1 MTSSLSP
8 TRILDRLERL
18 VSLETPS
25 ADSAR
30 LLACYEPLRE
40 WGTAALGREPQTVTC
55 DGVPHLHWPADEPS
69 VLLLTHA
76 DTVFAA
82 GTTDT
87 RPFEIDRG
95 RAYGPG
101 VFDMKS
107 GIVLALEAIE
117 QVEHPERISMV
128 VTGDEEVGSPTSRP
142 LIEKAATNARATLV
156 PEPSLDGALKTE
168 RKGGGIYQ
176 VHFEGREAHAG
187 LEPELGHNA
196 LVELAHVVTHVCELA
211 DLDRGT
217 TVTPTTARAG
227 TTTNT
232 VPGHAQV
239 GIDVRARSM
248 AELQRVDDALRAI
261 PSRDERV
268 RMRLDGGINRP
279 PLEESASNALFALAR
294 DAAATAGLPAVE
306 GCSVGGASDGNF
318 TAALGV
324 PTLDGLG
331 AVGHGAHTPDEWIDV
346 ASLPDRAR
354 LIAAVLSRLT
364 SKSGSLT
371 I

>member
-1 MTSSLSP
+1 MTSSPSP
-8 TRILDRLERL
+8 TRILERLERL
-18 VSLETPS
+18 VSIETPS

-30 LLACYEPLRE
+30 LLACYEPLRD
-40 WGTAALGREPQTVTC
+40 WGTEALGREPHTVTR
-55 DGVPHLHWPADEPS
+55 DGVPHLYWPAEEPS
-69 VLLLTHA
+69 VLLLMHA

-87 RPFEIDRG
+87 RPFKIDRG

-117 QVEHPERISMV
+117 HVEHPERISMV
-128 VTGDEEVGSPTSRP
+128 VTGDEEVGSITSRP
-142 LIEKAATNARATLV
+142 LIEEAAANAHATLV

-176 VHFEGREAHAG
+176 VRFEGREAHAG

-196 LVELAHVVTHVCELA
+196 LVELAHVVTHLCELA
-211 DLDRGT
+211 DPDRGT

-239 GIDVRARSM
+239 GIDVRARSL
-248 AELQRVDDALRAI
+248 AELQRVDRALRAM
-261 PSRDERV
+261 PRRDDRV
-268 RMRLDGGINRP
+268 RIRLDGGINRP
-279 PLEESASNALFALAR
+279 PLEESASEKLFALAR
-294 DAAATAGLPAVE
+294 ESATAAGLPAVE
-306 GCSVGGASDGNF
+306 HRSVGGASDGNF

-354 LIAAVLSRLT
+354 LIAAILAHLT
-364 SKSGSLT
+364 ANHSC
-371 I
+371 